1 MKVWASK
8 PVNKEV
14 SCYNTTWKHLNLR
27 RFIVLCEQQSSIL
40 SYFTRPC
47 IFSAFPPNSLLS
59 YQPEKQ
65 CKKNQQE
72 QVTEQFTEQNQAYV
86 GMDPTKL
93 EANHTTAFSHHPN
106 ILCNF
111 PNYTHHK
118 TFYMH
123 LAWCTLTKWMQY
135 SALLTPQP
143 SALKTIHICHV
154 QQWSF
159 TT

>member
-1 MKVWASK
+1 MLQFHLEAFEFMTIHCALWTTKFYTFILYKTMHLLSL
-8 PVNKEV
+8 P
-14 SCYNTTWKHLNLR
+14 SQLSSLLPTWKTM
-27 RFIVLCEQQSSIL
+27 Q
-40 SYFTRPC
+40 
-47 IFSAFPPNSLLS
+47 
-59 YQPEKQ
+59 
-65 CKKNQQE
+65 KNQQE